1 MIAWRGGWNFKGIEK
16 VGIGDCREL
25 TMWVAK
31 GGIGI
36 KIKP

>member
-1 MIAWRGGWNFKGIEK
+1 VGAWNFEEIEK
-16 VGIGDCREL
+16 VGIGDCGKL

-36 KIKP
+36 KIKI

>member
-1 MIAWRGGWNFKGIEK
+1 VGDGILRGIEK
-16 VGIGDCREL
+16 AGIGDCGKL

-36 KIKP
+36 KIKL